1 MDNKQLYLIDG
12 YALIYR
18 AYFALM
24 KNPLTNSSGQPTGA
38 FYGFA
43 GYLLRL
49 LESYDCPYIA
59 VVMDSPKP
67 TFRHRIYEKYK
78 ANREEMPEELRSQI
92 PFIRQ
97 FIDACNIPTV
107 IQEGLEA
114 DDLIAALT
122 LKATDAGFDVFVVT
136 KDKDLMQ
143 LVGPRV
149 TMLAPEG
156 SGTLVPFGIDQ
167 VREKM
172 GVGPERIMDYLALT
186 GDSSDNIPGVP
197 GVGPKTAVKILEQAR
212 SVEKL
217 LADKAIVKIFH
228 YGRFDMGV
236 MAKAF
241 GVMAETQTE
250 DRREPSPSRAEQ
262 ATGYP

>member
-1 MDNKQLYLIDG
+1 MKKKQLYLIDG

-18 AYFALM
+18 AYFALI
-24 KNPLTNSSGQPTGA
+24 KTPLTNSAGQSTGA
-38 FYGFA
+38 LYGFA

-49 LESYDCPYIA
+49 LEAYDCPYIA

-67 TFRHRIYEKYK
+67 TFRHEIYDKYK

-114 DDLIAALT
+114 DDLIATLT
-122 LKATDAGFDVFVVT
+122 RTATDDGFDVFLVT

-156 SGTLVPFGIDQ
+156 SGTLVAMDAAK
-167 VREKM
+167 VKNKM
-172 GVGPERIMDYLALT
+172 GVPPERIVDYLALT
-186 GDSSDNIPGVP
+186 GDASDNIPGIP
-197 GVGPKTAVKILEQAR
+197 GVGPKTALKILEQAD

-217 LADKAIVKIFH
+217 LDDTSVIVNPKLRQKI
-228 YGRFDMGV
+228 D
-236 MAKAF
+236 
-241 GVMAETQTE
+241 EN
-250 DRREPSPSRAEQ
+250 RELLVLSKRLV
-262 ATGYP
+262 TLKT